1 MQPSPDGPAAE
12 EDLAAEQLT
21 RDLANELMSPYC
33 PGRTISSC
41 PSQNARK
48 LEDFILEQAEAGK
61 SRDEIEQ
68 ILVEEFGR
76 DKLGTVTSPHVVW
89 TASAIALL
97 AALLIGVW
105 AYRRVVQ
112 RQALAHAGGGASPA
126 DARPG
131 GAAMA
136 DTFAAPSR
144 DAAAPSDDELDRL
157 EDALDDIR
165 EF

>member
-1 MQPSPDGPAAE
+1 MQPPGPQGE
-12 EDLAAEQLT
+12 DDLAAEQLT

-41 PSQNARK
+41 PSKNARK
-48 LEDFILEQAEAGK
+48 LEDFILEQAEAGQ
-61 SRDEIEQ
+61 SRDEIEAT
-68 ILVEEFGR
+68 LVEEFGR
-76 DKLGTVTSPHVVW
+76 DKLGSVTSPHVVW

-105 AYRRVVQ
+105 AYRRVAS
-112 RQALAHAGGGASPA
+112 RQASGGEPALSAAGT
-126 DARPG
+126 
-131 GAAMA
+131 AAA
-136 DTFAAPSR
+136 APLPDTFAAPSR
-144 DAAAPSDDELDRL
+144 DAKAPSDDELDRL